1 MKILFIADSHRHFSF
16 LIEMMEKEKPE
27 RVFAM
32 GDYTK
37 DFEELS
43 YLYPEIPFE
52 MVKGNCDFWDSHFSE
67 EKIIFLEGKRIFLT
81 HGHLYGVKSS
91 YDSLRETGRKMKCDI
106 ILFGHTHREFLEEKD
121 MILANP
127 GAAQD
132 GKYGILDLQK
142 EKVEIKLKKL

>member
-1 MKILFIADSHRHFSF
+1 MKILFITDSHRHFSF
-16 LIEMMEKEKPE
+16 LVEMMEKEKPE

-43 YLYPEIPFE
+43 YLYSEIPFE
-52 MVKGNCDFWDSHFSE
+52 IVKGNCDFWDSHFSE
-67 EKIIFLEGKRIFLT
+67 EKIIFWEGKRIFLT

-91 YDSLRETGRKMKCDI
+91 YDSLREMGRKMKCDI

>member
-1 MKILFIADSHRHFSF
+1 MKILFITDSHRHFSF

-32 GDYTK
+32 EDYTK

-43 YLYPEIPFE
+43 YLYSEIPFE
-52 MVKGNCDFWDSHFSE
+52 IVKGNCDFWDSHFSE

-91 YDSLRETGRKMKCDI
+91 YDSLREMGRKMKCDI

>member
-1 MKILFIADSHRHFSF
+1 MKILFITDSHRHFSF
-16 LIEMMEKEKPE
+16 FVEMMEKEKPE

-43 YLYPEIPFE
+43 YLYSEIPFE
-52 MVKGNCDFWDSHFSE
+52 IVKGNCDFWDSHFSE

-91 YDSLRETGRKMKCDI
+91 YDSLREMGRKMKCDI

>member
-1 MKILFIADSHRHFSF
+1 
-16 LIEMMEKEKPE
+16 
-27 RVFAM
+27 
-32 GDYTK
+32 
-37 DFEELS
+37 
-43 YLYPEIPFE
+43 
-52 MVKGNCDFWDSHFSE
+52 
-67 EKIIFLEGKRIFLT
+67 
-81 HGHLYGVKSS
+81 
-91 YDSLRETGRKMKCDI
+91 MKCDI

>member
-1 MKILFIADSHRHFSF
+1 MKILFITDSHRHFSF
-16 LIEMMEKEKPE
+16 LVEMMEKEKPE

-43 YLYPEIPFE
+43 YLYSEIPFE
-52 MVKGNCDFWDSHFSE
+52 IVKGNCDFWDSHFSE

-81 HGHLYGVKSS
+81 HGHLYGVKSN
-91 YDSLRETGRKMKCDI
+91 YNFLRKMGRKMKCDI

-142 EKVEIKLKKL
+142 EKVEIKLKRL

>member
-1 MKILFIADSHRHFSF
+1 MKILFISDSHHHFSF
-16 LIEMMEKEKPE
+16 LVEIIEKEKPE

-43 YLYPEIPFE
+43 YLYSDLPFDI
-52 MVKGNCDFWDSHFSE
+52 VKGNCDFWDSHFPE

-81 HGHLYGVKSS
+81 HGHLYGVKSG
-91 YDSLRETGRKMKCDI
+91 YNSLRDMGRKMKCDI
-106 ILFGHTHREFLEEKD
+106 ILFGHTHREFLEETD
-121 MILANP
+121 IMLANP

-142 EKVEIKLKKL
+142 EKVEIKLKRL

>member
-1 MKILFIADSHRHFSF
+1 MKILFITDSHRHFSF
-16 LIEMMEKEKPE
+16 LVEMMEKEKPE

-43 YLYPEIPFE
+43 YLYSEIPFE
-52 MVKGNCDFWDSHFSE
+52 IVKGNCDFWDSHFSE

-81 HGHLYGVKSS
+81 HGHLYGVKSN
-91 YDSLRETGRKMKCDI
+91 YNSLRKMGRKMKCDI

-142 EKVEIKLKKL
+142 EKVEIKLKRL

>member
-1 MKILFIADSHRHFSF
+1 MKILFITDSHRHFSF
-16 LIEMMEKEKPE
+16 LVEMMEKEKPE

-43 YLYPEIPFE
+43 YLYSEIPFE
-52 MVKGNCDFWDSHFSE
+52 IVKGNCDFWDSHFSE
-67 EKIIFLEGKRIFLT
+67 EKIIFLEGKLIFLT

-91 YDSLRETGRKMKCDI
+91 YDSLREMGRKMKCDI

>member
-1 MKILFIADSHRHFSF
+1 MKILFMSDSHNHFS
-16 LIEMMEKEKPE
+16 LLVEMMEREKPE

-43 YLYPEIPFE
+43 YLYSEIPFKI
-52 MVKGNCDFWDSHFSE
+52 VKGNCDFWDHHFSE
-67 EKIIFLEGKRIFLT
+67 EKLVLLKGKRIFLT

-91 YDSLRETGRKMKCDI
+91 YDSLRQMGKNMKCDI
-106 ILFGHTHREFLEEKD
+106 ILFGHTHREYFEKKEI
-121 MILANP
+121 ILANP

-132 GKYGILDLQK
+132 GKYGILNI
-142 EKVEIKLKKL
+142 ENTKVEIILKRL

>member
-1 MKILFIADSHRHFSF
+1 MKILFITDSHRHFSF
-16 LIEMMEKEKPE
+16 LVEMMEKEKPE

-43 YLYPEIPFE
+43 YLYSEIPFE
-52 MVKGNCDFWDSHFSE
+52 IVKGNCDFWDSYFAE

-81 HGHLYGVKSS
+81 HGHLYGVKSN
-91 YDSLRETGRKMKCDI
+91 YDSLREMGRKMKCDI

-142 EKVEIKLKKL
+142 EKVEIKLKRL

>member
-1 MKILFIADSHRHFSF
+1 MKILFITDSHRHFSF
-16 LIEMMEKEKPE
+16 LVEMMEKEKPE

-43 YLYPEIPFE
+43 YLYSEIPFE
-52 MVKGNCDFWDSHFSE
+52 IVRGNCDFWDSHFSE

-91 YDSLRETGRKMKCDI
+91 YHFLREMGKKMKCDI

-121 MILANP
+121 IILANP

-132 GKYGILDLQK
+132 GKYGILDLQNK
-142 EKVEIKLKKL
+142 KVEIKLKRL

>member
-1 MKILFIADSHRHFSF
+1 MKILFITDSHRHFSF
-16 LIEMMEKEKPE
+16 LVEMMEKEKAE

-43 YLYPEIPFE
+43 YLYSEIPFE
-52 MVKGNCDFWDSHFSE
+52 IVKGNCDFWDSHFSE

-91 YDSLRETGRKMKCDI
+91 YDSLREMGRKMKCDI
-106 ILFGHTHREFLEEKD
+106 ILFGHTHREFLEKKD

>member
-1 MKILFIADSHRHFSF
+1 MKILFITDSHRHFSF
-16 LIEMMEKEKPE
+16 LVEMMEKEKPE

-43 YLYPEIPFE
+43 YLYSEIPFE
-52 MVKGNCDFWDSHFSE
+52 IVKGNCDFWDSYFSE

-81 HGHLYGVKSS
+81 HGHLYGVKSN
-91 YDSLRETGRKMKCDI
+91 YGSLREMGRKMKCDI

-142 EKVEIKLKKL
+142 EKVEIKLKRL

>member
-1 MKILFIADSHRHFSF
+1 MKILFITDSHRHFSF

>member
-1 MKILFIADSHRHFSF
+1 MKILFMSDSHNHFS
-16 LIEMMEKEKPE
+16 LLVEMMEREKPE

-43 YLYPEIPFE
+43 YLYSEIPFE
-52 MVKGNCDFWDSHFSE
+52 IVKGNCDFWDHHFSE
-67 EKIIFLEGKRIFLT
+67 EKLVFLKGKRIFLT

-91 YDSLRETGRKMKCDI
+91 YDSLRQMGKNMKCDI
-106 ILFGHTHREFLEEKD
+106 ILFGHTHREYFEKKEI
-121 MILANP
+121 ILANP

-132 GKYGILDLQK
+132 GKYGILNI
-142 EKVEIKLKKL
+142 ENTKVEIILKRL